1 MYQLDLYI
9 VYITLLGM
17 SEDSDVQWQILQTLQ
32 DISGKLDSLIFIQKV
47 AEKKELAFMKDQVL
61 GKSKIRR
68 QIYDLCTGEFT
79 MNEIATKINQ
89 KLPNVSVEIN
99 FLDESGLII
108 IKKSGSKKFPEKIIL
123 I

>member
-1 MYQLDLYI
+1 M
-9 VYITLLGM
+9 T
-17 SEDSDVQWQILQTLQ
+17 EDSDVQWQILQTLQ

-47 AEKKELAFMKDQVL
+47 AEKKELALMKDQVL

-68 QIYDLCTGEFT
+68 QIYDLCTGELT

>member
-1 MYQLDLYI
+1 MI
-9 VYITLLGM
+9 
-17 SEDSDVQWQILQTLQ
+17 EDSDIQWQILQTLQ

-47 AEKKELAFMKDQVL
+47 AEKKELALMKDQVL

-68 QIYDLCTGEFT
+68 QIYDSCTGEFT
-79 MNEIATKINQ
+79 MNEIATKVNQ

-99 FLDESGLII
+99 FLEESGLII